1 MIGSIKKEDIISFY
15 IPLSIALFNLAFFGF
30 MFFLMN
36 YFELIGSDPAY
47 FDEGTIQNVKYINM
61 ASGLFGIEID
71 PSQPHKIST
80 LLYSLCLGF
89 ALISTFFAIVIAN
102 KKPSEGY
109 EVTEAKR

>member
-1 MIGSIKKEDIISFY
+1 MTASATKQENTSFY
-15 IPLSIALFNLAFFGF
+15 IGLGVALINLAFFGL

-47 FDEGTIQNVKYINM
+47 FDDGTIQNLKYINM
-61 ASGLFGIEID
+61 VSGIVGINID
-71 PSQPHKIST
+71 PTEPHKVST

-102 KKPSEGY
+102 KRPMEAY
-109 EVTEAKR
+109 EVTEAKQ